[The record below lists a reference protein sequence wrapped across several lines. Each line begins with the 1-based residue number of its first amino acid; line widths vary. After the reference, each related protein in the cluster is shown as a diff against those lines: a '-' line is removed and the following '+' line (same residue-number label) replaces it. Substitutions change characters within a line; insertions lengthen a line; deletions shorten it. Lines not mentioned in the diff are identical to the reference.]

1 MKIEIQIVSLL
12 YFFIYG
18 LLIYPLRLLIKK
30 YYMIYIINILLTLI
44 FLYGLFIIN
53 DGIIHTYF
61 IIMFIVGIIISKI
74 YVNKIKNKIIILKN
88 KKSK

>member
-1 MKIEIQIVSLL
+1 MKIEIQIISLL

-30 YYMIYIINILLTLI
+30 NYMIYIINILLTLI